1 MVVAKWKTTMER
13 LELKIHVK
21 NSLIKIDEIQRHK
34 GKLIV
39 SWSTKME
46 ETKPGFELGENPT
59 LLECYLA
66 SEQSEK
72 LIINY
77 RFKRNRPVCEPVQ
90 LLAKVGTFQ
99 DIETQ
104 ISRLVFYS
112 DHKKFHYLT
121 IYCQR
126 QMEYALFLSDCRH
139 LLHQLVLAFLKILV
153 F

>member
-1 MVVAKWKTTMER
+1 MVAAKWKTTMER

-39 SWSTKME
+39 NWSTKME

-90 LLAKVGTFQ
+90 LLAKVH
-99 DIETQ
+99 
-104 ISRLVFYS
+104 FYKGLYV
-112 DHKKFHYLT
+112 KKKVDSNF
-121 IYCQR
+121 
-126 QMEYALFLSDCRH
+126 
-139 LLHQLVLAFLKILV
+139 
-153 F
+153 

>member
-13 LELKIHVK
+13 LELNIHVK

-39 SWSTKME
+39 NWSTKME
-46 ETKPGFELGENPT
+46 ETKPGFDLGENPT

-90 LLAKVGTFQ
+90 LLAKV
-99 DIETQ
+99 
-104 ISRLVFYS
+104 
-112 DHKKFHYLT
+112 
-121 IYCQR
+121 IYTPAAACV
-126 QMEYALFLSDCRH
+126 LK
-139 LLHQLVLAFLKILV
+139 HQL
-153 F
+153 

>member
-13 LELKIHVK
+13 LELNIHVK

-39 SWSTKME
+39 NWSTKME
-46 ETKPGFELGENPT
+46 ETKPGFDLGENPT

-90 LLAKVGTFQ
+90 LLAKVMYTPGL
-99 DIETQ
+99 DINYSAWSFIVG
-104 ISRLVFYS
+104 ISREIM
-112 DHKKFHYLT
+112 KF
-121 IYCQR
+121 
-126 QMEYALFLSDCRH
+126 S
-139 LLHQLVLAFLKILV
+139 
-153 F
+153 